1 MGKSEKFGVDLKITD
16 NGQYWIIPSDKVTLL
31 WPIGVKKNTK
41 KLKIQEFSRVTKTST
56 KFYTYNVNVNLSEV
70 WPIILLIEKR
80 RLTTPKVDITIQNAT
95 RITLGNYIKFNFY
108 NLCKNVGGMV
118 MGKRTYQ
125 NYAVTWKGILFLFHF
140 LFCRN
145 SKYSSSNF
153 LLNQLKNW
161 YYNRDCCV
169 GANLLQSLIKKNFSS
184 KKSKSKL
191 TAFRKVTRD
200 LT

>member
-1 MGKSEKFGVDLKITD
+1 MGKLEKLGVDLKITD
-16 NGQYWIIPSDKVTLL
+16 NGQYWIIPSDEVTLL

-41 KLKIQEFSRVTKTST
+41 KLKIQEFARVTKTST
-56 KFYTYNVNVNLSEV
+56 KFYTSNVNLNLSEV
-70 WPIILLIEKR
+70 WPIILLIEKH

-118 MGKRTYQ
+118 MRKRTYQ
-125 NYAVTWKGILFLFHF
+125 NYAVTWQGILFLFHF

-169 GANLLQSLIKKNFSS
+169 GANLLQSLIKKNFPS
-184 KKSKSKL
+184 KKQK
-191 TAFRKVTRD
+191 
-200 LT
+200 